1 MPGPKVLIVDDEP
14 QIRRFLRASLQAQ
27 FSSTRDAGDAQ
38 VARVA
43 HQGDLVDVD
52 GQGGTVTWVLKG
64 SGVHKLCKSIMSWR
78 VRSTGLPQWYCSTAR
93 SWGLSSAA
101 TGAQARSV
109 AV

>member
-1 MPGPKVLIVDDEP
+1 MALIRPGVHRNALCT
-14 QIRRFLRASLQAQ
+14 RLQAQ
-27 FSSTRDAGDAQ
+27 GGGAGHAGNAQ